1 MQINNLSLYKNLKYG
16 YKAIIIEIKENDI
29 HVLMKDNNEEYFS
42 DIFSQEQFK
51 EEFKYIGKISTSL
64 KELFNVKRSK

>member
-51 EEFKYIGKISTSL
+51 EEFKYVGKISTSL

>member
-51 EEFKYIGKISTSL
+51 EEFKYVGKISISL

>member
-1 MQINNLSLYKNLKYG
+1 MRINNLSLYKNLKYD
-16 YKAIIIEIKENDI
+16 YEAIIIEIKEDDI

-42 DIFSQEQFK
+42 DIFSKEQFK